1 LLPHAHDQCGISEGK
16 IFHHITLRPRIY

>member
-16 IFHHITLRPRIY
+16 NFHHITLRPRIY